1 MRNILKKTWAVIK
14 YNMGSL
20 LLFET
25 GYRIAVFFL
34 TMQMVHGAVTFVLK
48 KQNFSYLTAENYGE
62 FLASPLCILL
72 FFGILIFLLFLFLV
86 EVSALLLGFQYS
98 YQRKK
103 L

>member
-1 MRNILKKTWAVIK
+1 M
-14 YNMGSL
+14 
-20 LLFET
+20 FET

-72 FFGILIFLLFLFLV
+72 FFGILIFLLFLFLDG
-86 EVSALLLGFQYS
+86 GFCIAFRIS
-98 YQRKK
+98 VFLSEKK
-103 L
+103 TLCQ